1 MKLNYQIILQ
11 ELGETIVAIIK
22 DNETQQVVHAY
33 KMNETG
39 AFIINQIKVFLDYAQ
54 IGVFNQILLEVVV
67 CYFKQPHILEFPDL
81 AWIKNCL
88 KRLGYG
94 QIPMITVE
102 QVIVLIIVI
111 LI

>member
-39 AFIINQIKVFLDYAQ
+39 AFIINQINAGLDETA
-54 IGVFNQILLEVVV
+54 IVKRMSEEFVVSS
-67 CYFKQPHILEFPDL
+67 DL
-81 AWIKNCL
+81 AEQEVHEFIDMLKN
-88 KRLGYG
+88 KR
-94 QIPMITVE
+94 
-102 QVIVLIIVI
+102 IIAGE
-111 LI
+111 

>member
-39 AFIINQIKVFLDYAQ
+39 AFIINQINAGLDETA
-54 IGVFNQILLEVVV
+54 IVKRMSE
-67 CYFKQPHILEFPDL
+67 EFAVSLDL
-81 AWIKNCL
+81 AEQEVHEFIDMLKN
-88 KRLGYG
+88 KG
-94 QIPMITVE
+94 
-102 QVIVLIIVI
+102 IIAGE
-111 LI
+111 

>member
-39 AFIINQIKVFLDYAQ
+39 AFIINQINAGLDETT
-54 IGVFNQILLEVVV
+54 IVKRMSE
-67 CYFKQPHILEFPDL
+67 EFTVSSDL
-81 AWIKNCL
+81 AEQEVHEFIDMLKN
-88 KRLGYG
+88 KG
-94 QIPMITVE
+94 
-102 QVIVLIIVI
+102 IIAGE
-111 LI
+111 

>member
-39 AFIINQIKVFLDYAQ
+39 AFIINQINAGLDETT
-54 IGVFNQILLEVVV
+54 IVKRMSE
-67 CYFKQPHILEFPDL
+67 EFAVSSDL
-81 AWIKNCL
+81 AKQEVHEFIDMLKN
-88 KRLGYG
+88 KG
-94 QIPMITVE
+94 
-102 QVIVLIIVI
+102 IIAGE
-111 LI
+111 

>member
-39 AFIINQIKVFLDYAQ
+39 AFIINQINAGLDEIA
-54 IGVFNQILLEVVV
+54 IVKRMSE
-67 CYFKQPHILEFPDL
+67 EFAVSSDL
-81 AWIKNCL
+81 AKQEVHEFIDMLKN
-88 KRLGYG
+88 KG
-94 QIPMITVE
+94 
-102 QVIVLIIVI
+102 IIAGE
-111 LI
+111 

>member
-39 AFIINQIKVFLDYAQ
+39 AFIINQINAGLDETA
-54 IGVFNQILLEVVV
+54 IVKRMSE
-67 CYFKQPHILEFPDL
+67 EFAVSSDL
-81 AWIKNCL
+81 AEQEVHEFIDMLKN
-88 KRLGYG
+88 KG
-94 QIPMITVE
+94 
-102 QVIVLIIVI
+102 IIVGE
-111 LI
+111 

>member
-39 AFIINQIKVFLDYAQ
+39 AFIINQINVGLDETA
-54 IGVFNQILLEVVV
+54 IVKRMSE
-67 CYFKQPHILEFPDL
+67 EFAVSSDL
-81 AWIKNCL
+81 AKQEVHEFIDMLKN
-88 KRLGYG
+88 KG
-94 QIPMITVE
+94 
-102 QVIVLIIVI
+102 IIAGE
-111 LI
+111 

>member
-39 AFIINQIKVFLDYAQ
+39 AFIINQINAGLDETA
-54 IGVFNQILLEVVV
+54 IVKRMSE
-67 CYFKQPHILEFPDL
+67 EFTVSSDL
-81 AWIKNCL
+81 AEQEVHEFIDMLKN
-88 KRLGYG
+88 KG
-94 QIPMITVE
+94 
-102 QVIVLIIVI
+102 IIAGE
-111 LI
+111 

>member
-39 AFIINQIKVFLDYAQ
+39 AFIINQINAGLDETA
-54 IGVFNQILLEVVV
+54 IVKRMSEEFVVSS
-67 CYFKQPHILEFPDL
+67 DL
-81 AWIKNCL
+81 AEQEVHEFIDMLKN
-88 KRLGYG
+88 KG
-94 QIPMITVE
+94 
-102 QVIVLIIVI
+102 IIAGE
-111 LI
+111 